1 MPLESSPEKP
11 QPLRVVVHAV
21 KGWIERMGAIWVEGQ
36 LIEIN
41 RRSGSKTIFL
51 TLRDKI
57 ANVSVS
63 VTVSP
68 TTLDSA
74 GPLAEGATVVARLKP
89 SYFESSG
96 RFSFFCDAIK
106 PVGEGQLLARLEQ
119 TKRILQA
126 EGLFDPALKKRLPFL
141 PRGVGLITGAD
152 SAAERDVIQNARRR
166 WPAVRIITRHALVQG
181 PQACEQVIAALQQLD
196 RDERIDVIVI
206 ARGGGSV
213 EDLLPFSDEGL
224 VRAVFACRTPVVS
237 AIGHETDNPIL
248 DLVADYRASTP
259 TDAAKRI
266 VPDVADEAERIRQ
279 ARIRLRQCIVNL
291 VHREQESLT
300 AIRSRPVLA
309 DPAASFDVR
318 SEKLDELRQ
327 RSLRAI
333 TSRLSHE
340 TSAIEHTLARVRAM
354 SPKATLER
362 GYSILVDGAGHGV
375 TSVHDVDADDDLL
388 AHLLDG
394 QLVVAVRETHP
405 GQLGAT

>member
-1 MPLESSPEKP
+1 
-11 QPLRVVVHAV
+11 
-21 KGWIERMGAIWVEGQ
+21 
-36 LIEIN
+36 
-41 RRSGSKTIFL
+41 
-51 TLRDKI
+51 
-57 ANVSVS
+57 
-63 VTVSP
+63 
-68 TTLDSA
+68 
-74 GPLAEGATVVARLKP
+74 
-89 SYFESSG
+89 
-96 RFSFFCDAIK
+96 
-106 PVGEGQLLARLEQ
+106 
-119 TKRILQA
+119 
-126 EGLFDPALKKRLPFL
+126 
-141 PRGVGLITGAD
+141 
-152 SAAERDVIQNARRR
+152 
-166 WPAVRIITRHALVQG
+166 
-181 PQACEQVIAALQQLD
+181 
-196 RDERIDVIVI
+196 
-206 ARGGGSV
+206 
-213 EDLLPFSDEGL
+213 
-224 VRAVFACRTPVVS
+224 RTPVVS

-266 VPDVADEAERIRQ
+266 VPDVADESERIRQ
-279 ARIRLRQCIVNL
+279 AQIRLRQCIVNL

-309 DPAASFDVR
+309 DPTASFDVR
-318 SEKLDELRQ
+318 SEKLHELRQ